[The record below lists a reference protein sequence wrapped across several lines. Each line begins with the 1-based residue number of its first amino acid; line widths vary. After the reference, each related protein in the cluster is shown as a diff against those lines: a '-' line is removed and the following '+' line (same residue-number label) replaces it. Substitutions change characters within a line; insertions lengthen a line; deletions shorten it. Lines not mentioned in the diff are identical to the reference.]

1 MEYYIKG
8 KKEFMEICQYEFT
21 FQDEYMEIL
30 DKEVSDLLE
39 ISDSLDDTIRVDKR
53 EHSFEKIGVTIVN
66 GLDEL
71 KGVLE

>member
-53 EHSFEKIGVTIVN
+53 EHSF
-66 GLDEL
+66 
-71 KGVLE
+71 